1 VNILQIV
8 HVHVPDEP
16 HSGGAIRMR
25 AIEQA
30 CCDAGAVFQRIEVQ
44 ARRAPADR
52 PCALTLSWWARHRRR
67 HLGRPSGLEPLRL
80 LWASEDGRAL
90 AARMARQLGADALQ
104 AVTVLLV
111 EHPWLFGLARALRD
125 HGHCPNAAL
134 VYSSHNIEWR
144 LHEAQWRRQNA
155 WSAAAGRLVAAIR
168 RAEATAAAAA
178 DLTLAVCEADAVE
191 LREHGA
197 KQVLV
202 LCNGVHAPPLQAV
215 PAPSP
220 EVLRGRPYVLFVASD
235 FWPNVCGFD
244 AWMPTDFSAWP
255 AGHVVALAGRV
266 GAALRRRGRFGAAF
280 HQGRIV
286 DLGVL
291 PRDRLAQAIAQAH
304 ALILP
309 IGEGA
314 GTNLKTAEALVS
326 GRPVIATPMSLRGFE
341 AHARHPCLQLA
352 DTPAAF
358 EAAMQ
363 GALACRNPDL
373 HDARAQLLLWRQTLS
388 PLAPALNALQRGRPG
403 TAAGYTVMPPDTS
416 ITAPFT

>member
-1 VNILQIV
+1 VNVLQIV
-8 HVHVPDEP
+8 HLNVPDEP

-30 CCDAGAVFQRIEVQ
+30 CRDAGAAFQRLQVQ
-44 ARRAPADR
+44 ARRVSGHR
-52 PCALTLSWWARHRRR
+52 PWALTLSWWARHRRR
-67 HLGRPSGLEPLRL
+67 HFGRPSGLEPLRL
-80 LWASEDGRAL
+80 LWASEDGRVL
-90 AARMARQLGADALQ
+90 AARTARQVGADALRS
-104 AVTVLLV
+104 VTVLLV

-125 HGHCPNAAL
+125 HGHCPDAAL

-155 WSAAAGRLVAAIR
+155 WTPAASHLVAAIR
-168 RAEATAAAAA
+168 RAEAAAAAAA
-178 DLTLAVCEADAVE
+178 DLTLAVCEADAAE

-215 PAPSP
+215 PGPAPDA
-220 EVLRGRPYVLFVASD
+220 LRGRPYVLFVASD
-235 FWPNVCGFD
+235 FWPNISGFD
-244 AWMPTDFSAWP
+244 TWMPADFSHWP
-255 AGHVVALAGRV
+255 DRHAVAVAGRV
-266 GAALRRRGRFGAAF
+266 GAALRRQRRWSAAF
-280 HQGRIV
+280 EQGRIV

-291 PRDRLAQAIAQAH
+291 PRDRLAQAIAHAH

-309 IGEGA
+309 IGDGA

-326 GRPVIATPMSLRGFE
+326 GRPIVATPMSLRGFE
-341 AHARHPCLQLA
+341 AHAQHPCLHLA

-358 EAAMQ
+358 EVAMQ
-363 GALACRNPDL
+363 CALAQRAADL
-373 HDARAQLLLWRQTLS
+373 PDARAQSLLWPQTLA
-388 PLAPALNALQRGRPG
+388 PLVPALNALQPGRP
-403 TAAGYTVMPPDTS
+403 AVAYTVMPPETS

>member
-1 VNILQIV
+1 
-8 HVHVPDEP
+8 VPDEP
-16 HSGGAIRMR
+16 YSGGAIRMR

-30 CCDAGAVFQRIEVQ
+30 CCDAGAAFQRIEVQ
-44 ARRAPADR
+44 ARHAPADR
-52 PCALTLSWWARHRRR
+52 PWALTLSWWARHRRR

-90 AARMARQLGADALQ
+90 AARMARQVGVDALRP
-104 AVTVLLV
+104 VTVLLV

-155 WSAAAGRLVAAIR
+155 WTAAAGRLVAAIR
-168 RAEATAAAAA
+168 RAEAVAAAAA
-178 DLTLAVCEADAVE
+178 DLTLAVCEADAAE

-197 KQVLV
+197 RQVLV

-215 PAPSP
+215 PGSAPDA
-220 EVLRGRPYVLFVASD
+220 LRGRPYLLFVASD
-235 FWPNVCGFD
+235 FWPNVSGFD
-244 AWMPTDFSAWP
+244 AWMPADFGHWP
-255 AGHVVALAGRV
+255 AGHAVAVAGRV
-266 GAALRRRGRFGAAF
+266 GAALRRQRRWSAAF
-280 HQGRIV
+280 EQGRII

-326 GRPVIATPMSLRGFE
+326 GRPIVATPMSLRGFE
-341 AHARHPCLQLA
+341 AYAQHPCLHLA

-358 EAAMQ
+358 NAAMQ
-363 GALACRNPDL
+363 RALAQRKADL
-373 HDARAQLLLWRQTLS
+373 CDERAQSLLWPQTLA
-388 PLAPALNALQRGRPG
+388 PLMPALNALLPGRAG
-403 TAAGYTVMPPDTS
+403 AAAACTVMPPETS
-416 ITAPFT
+416 ITAPLT